1 MAGIG
6 FELQKVLDS
15 EKNYF
20 PKVSVALKSMFITS
34 GPWIIS
40 IVTLLLVKFFVK
52 DIIEKTLFLD
62 FMNILIYCFI
72 FSMILSAPFINIITR
87 YLSDKI
93 YEKNFDS
100 IFAIFISGIIVIG
113 SISFSISATYVY
125 FYTGFVENT
134 IHIASLFTAFSILW
148 LIMVFIST
156 LKDYNLVTYS
166 FLFGMILSFLLL
178 FYVLNTSLEEL
189 LKGFTIGTLSSICVL
204 IAKLKLDFKTDK
216 IFDFKF
222 LINPKYIPLFI
233 SGFFLY
239 LAMWIDKFVYWFSL
253 KGVELSKG
261 FYFFPDYDFVVFI
274 SYLLLIPTTAYF
286 TIYIETVFYEHQRDY
301 FSAIE
306 NKKNLSVI
314 QSYENE
320 LKNSFYKG
328 LIRVSVFQ
336 FILSLLFVVSIQYIL
351 DNTNTNIASIP
362 LLRITVFA
370 VSLQMILNTLII
382 FLYYF
387 DYQKEVLSISLIFFI
402 SNLLISLF
410 MKNLPYEYVGYSYFY
425 SVLFTLFVAM
435 IISLYKI
442 DRINFYVFSKNEV

>member
-6 FELQKVLDS
+6 FELQKVLES

-20 PKVSVALKSMFITS
+20 PKVGVALKSMFITS

-40 IVTLLLVKFFVK
+40 IVTLLLIKFFVK
-52 DIIEKTLFLD
+52 DIIEDRLFLD

-72 FSMILSAPFINIITR
+72 FSMIISAPFINIITR
-87 YLSDKI
+87 YLSDTI
-93 YEKNFDS
+93 YEEKFDN
-100 IFAIFISGIIVIG
+100 IFAIFLSGIIVIG
-113 SISFSISATYVY
+113 SISFLLSATYISN
-125 FYTGFVENT
+125 FTGFEQNT
-134 IHIASLFTAFSILW
+134 THIASLFTAFSILW
-148 LIMVFIST
+148 LTMVFIST
-156 LKDYNLVTYS
+156 LRDYNLVTYS
-166 FLFGMILSFLLL
+166 FLFGMMLSFFLI
-178 FYVLNTSLEEL
+178 FFVLNNSLEEL

-204 IAKLKLDFKTDK
+204 IAKLKLDFKSK
-216 IFDFKF
+216 IVFDFNF
-222 LINPKYIPLFI
+222 LKNPKYIPLFI

-239 LAMWIDKFVYWFSL
+239 LAMWIDKFIYWFSL

-306 NKKNLSVI
+306 NKKNLSI
-314 QSYENE
+314 IKSYEKN
-320 LKNSFYKG
+320 LKDAFFKG

-351 DNTNTNIASIP
+351 DDTNTNIASIP

-370 VSLQMILNTLII
+370 VSLQMILNTLIV

-387 DYQKEVLSISLIFFI
+387 DYQKEVLSISLVFFL
-402 SNLLISLF
+402 SNLLITLF
-410 MKNLPYEYVGYSYFY
+410 MKDLPYEYVGYSYFY

-435 IISLYKI
+435 LISLYKI
-442 DRINFYVFSKNEV
+442 ERINFYVFSKNEV

>member
-20 PKVSVALKSMFITS
+20 PKLGVAIKSMFITS

-40 IVTLLLVKFFVK
+40 IITLLLIRFFIK
-52 DIIEKTLFLD
+52 DIIEETLFLD

-72 FSMILSAPFINIITR
+72 FSMIISAPFINIITR
-87 YLSDKI
+87 YLADKI
-93 YEKNFDS
+93 YEKKFDN
-100 IFAIFISGIIVIG
+100 IFAIFLSGITIIA
-113 SISFSISATYVY
+113 SISFSISATYIF
-125 FYTGFVENT
+125 FYTGFYEQT
-134 IHIASLFTAFSILW
+134 IEIASLFTAFSILW
-148 LIMVFIST
+148 LIMVFVST

-166 FLFGMILSFLLL
+166 FLLGMAISFVLLL
-178 FYVLNTSLEEL
+178 FVLNNSLEEL
-189 LKGFTIGTLSSICVL
+189 LRGFTIGTLSSIYILV
-204 IAKLKLDFKTDK
+204 AKLKLDFNSEK
-216 IFDFKF
+216 IFDFSF
-222 LINPKYIPLFI
+222 LRNPKYIPLFM

-239 LAMWIDKFVYWFSL
+239 LAMWIDKFIYWFSQ
-253 KGVELSKG
+253 KGIELSEG
-261 FYFFPDYDFVVFI
+261 FFFFPDYDFVVFI

-314 QSYENE
+314 ESYEKD
-320 LKNSFYKG
+320 LKNSFFKG

-336 FILSLLFVVSIQYIL
+336 FILSLLFIVSIQYIL
-351 DNTNTNIASIP
+351 DNTNTNISSIP

-370 VSLQMILNTLII
+370 VSLQMILNTLVV

-387 DYQKEVLSISLIFFI
+387 DYQKEVLSISLVFFI
-402 SNLLISLF
+402 SNLIISLF
-410 MKNLPYEYVGYSYFY
+410 MKDLPYEYVGYSYFY
-425 SVLFTLFVAM
+425 SVLFTLFIAM